1 MRLHT
6 LKVMT
11 IGATILQ
18 LTFNFM
24 TVLFNFHLFVVFIRR
39 QSDPNVVY
47 FNINVSCF
55 LYQFLEKCLPLFLCV
70 IELGISERN

>member
-39 QSDPNVVY
+39 QSDPNVLY
-47 FNINVSCF
+47 LNIKITCF
-55 LYQFLEKCLPLFLCV
+55 LNQFLK
-70 IELGISERN
+70 